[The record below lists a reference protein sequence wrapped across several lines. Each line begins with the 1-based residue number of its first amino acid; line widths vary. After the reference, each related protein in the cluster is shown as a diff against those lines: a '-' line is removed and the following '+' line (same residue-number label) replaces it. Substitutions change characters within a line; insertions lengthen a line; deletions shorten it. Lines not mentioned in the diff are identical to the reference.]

1 MRKILFL
8 FFITGFLYG
17 QESGSPYTRFGLGF
31 FNSSISAR
39 VAGKAGT
46 SIASFDE
53 NELSIIN
60 PASSARIQN
69 TVFSSGLIL
78 ETSSSKDNNASK
90 NFKNINFNNSLLGIP
105 IYKEREMVLSFGF
118 FAKSKIGY
126 NIETEVISNS
136 VSAKETFFGTGGLSE
151 LLLGLTYSPTRMLNL
166 GLNFGYNFGEI
177 QHSGT
182 LKFNNSEYTDN
193 EYTNSMHLKG
203 ISFTAGA
210 IYSLGKIFDFHS
222 VNVGLYFSPKASLS
236 TSKERISLFRT
247 SSGTFTDT
255 LFNPDYTITLPMNY
269 GIGLE
274 VGLTEK
280 LLFAIDYSFMNWQ
293 DYTVDGL
300 NEGLKNSNYFSLSCE
315 YLPDKDILANYMNR
329 LRLSAGVY
337 YEQKNF
343 EITNNRINEF
353 GITLGCGIPLSRNSV
368 LNSALVYGN
377 RGTVDNGL
385 IKDSFI
391 KLQLS
396 LTLSEL
402 WFVNTE
408 DQ

>member
-1 MRKILFL
+1 MKKVLFL

-17 QESGSPYTRFGLGF
+17 QESGSPYTKFGLGF
-31 FNSSISAR
+31 FNNFVSAR
-39 VAGKAGT
+39 ATGKAGT

-60 PASSARIQN
+60 PAAASKIQN
-69 TVFSSGLIL
+69 TIFSSGLIL

-90 NFKNINFNNSLLGIP
+90 SFNNINFNNSLLGIP

-118 FAKSKIGY
+118 LAKSKIGY
-126 NIETEVISNS
+126 NIEKEIISNS
-136 VSAKETFFGTGGLSE
+136 VLAKETFFGTGGLSE
-151 LLLGLTYSPTRMLNL
+151 FLLGLSYSPIPKLNL
-166 GLNFGYNFGEI
+166 GLNFEYNFGEI
-177 QHSGT
+177 QHSGG
-182 LKFNNSEYTDN
+182 LKFNYSEYTDN
-193 EYTNSMHLKG
+193 EYTNSMYLRG

-210 IYSLGKIFDFHS
+210 IYSLGQIFDLHS
-222 VNVGLYFSPKASLS
+222 VNVGFYFSPKSNLNVK
-236 TSKERISLFRT
+236 KERTSFFRT

-255 LFNPDYTITLPMNY
+255 LFSPDYTISLPMNY

-274 VGLTEK
+274 IGLTEK
-280 LLFAIDYSFMNWQ
+280 LILAFDYSFMNWQ
-293 DYTVDGL
+293 DYMVDGL
-300 NEGLKNSNYFSLSCE
+300 NEDLKNSNRFSLSCE
-315 YLPDKDILANYMNR
+315 YLPEKDVLADYTNR
-329 LRLSAGVY
+329 LRLSAGLY
-337 YEQKNF
+337 YEQKNI
-343 EITNNRINEF
+343 ELDNNRINEF
-353 GITLGCGIPLSRNSV
+353 GVTLGCGIPFSKNSV

-402 WFVNTE
+402 WFVRTE